1 MKRNQRY
8 EKGDVFLAIDTLDAA
23 LVAPG
28 DTHHLLDFAGREQP
42 RCEGGMHVNLFNNLW
57 GTRFGPATQHPAP
70 ALRPVGLYLSVHLC
84 LVCVRGPSVHRAV
97 LRTVARS
104 ILCAHTT
111 PTRTDLWA

>member
-28 DTHHLLDFAGREQP
+28 DTHHLLDFDGREQP

-57 GTRFGPATQHPAP
+57 GTRFRPATHPAP
-70 ALRPVGLYLSVHLC
+70 ALPAQSGS
-84 LVCVRGPSVHRAV
+84 
-97 LRTVARS
+97 T
-104 ILCAHTT
+104 
-111 PTRTDLWA
+111 